1 MTKQP
6 YTCPCCGYLTL
17 SEFPGSFEICHVCF
31 WEDDP
36 VQILDPWY
44 SGGANKPSLVE
55 AQTNFESF
63 GACDERGRKFVKGIL
78 PGDERDPEWRPA
90 GDVDRLI
97 VKRPRDIAELEWNNL
112 NAWYYWR
119 NNAV

>member
-1 MTKQP
+1 MTKQSF
-6 YTCPCCGYLTL
+6 TCPCCGYRTL
-17 SEFPGSFEICHVCF
+17 SEFPGSYEICHVCF

-44 SGGANKPSLVE
+44 AGGANKPSLIE
-55 AQTNFESF
+55 AQKNFEWF
-63 GACDERGRKFVKGIL
+63 GACDEQGRQFVKGIL

-90 GDVDRLI
+90 GDVDRPI